1 MPSELSIN
9 YIALGEKLRQKRT
22 AMGLSQEYVSEKLN
36 LSQAFY
42 CHIERGTRIL
52 SLESLVKISR
62 YYKLSLDY
70 LLLDSIQDESNN
82 KLHTEIE
89 NLLGDK
95 TPEQA
100 ENLLKVFKILA
111 DNADSLG

>member
-1 MPSELSIN
+1 MPSELSLN

-70 LLLDSIQDESNN
+70 LLSDSVQDENDK
-82 KLHTEIE
+82 KLQIE
-89 NLLGDK
+89 FESLFSGK
-95 TPEQA
+95 SPEQA
-100 ENLLKVFKILA
+100 NSLLNIFKILA
-111 DNADSLG
+111 NNVDNL

>member
-1 MPSELSIN
+1 MTDKFLVDYE
-9 YIALGEKLRQKRT
+9 ALGEKLRKKRLSL
-22 AMGLSQEYVSEKLN
+22 GLSQEYVSEKVN
-36 LSQAFY
+36 LSHSFY
-42 CHIERGTRIL
+42 CHIERGSKVL

-70 LLLDSIQDESNN
+70 LLLDSIQDESSN